1 MLTNHFYHEIIRK
14 TIVAFGT
21 LFNNIEIQHTDKG
34 GKTISV
40 VKVPISYGPQQKF
53 LARISQGREY
63 QDGVGT
69 TLTLPRM
76 SFEVIGMSYD
86 ATRKVSTMQTFKAV
100 NKNTNKMIKA
110 FMPVPYNINM
120 QLSILSKLN
129 EDAIQ
134 IVEQI
139 IPYFQPSFNITVNL
153 VESIGEKKD
162 IPIILE
168 SVNYSDS
175 YEGSFDSRRILIY
188 TLAFTAKTYLFG
200 PVADSPEGLIKK
212 VDVDY
217 YTSTNTVTAKRDVR
231 YSVTPQAKQNYDDD
245 EATVVD
251 GAISKDVTEFNVS
264 ASTDL
269 SVNDRIIIDTEIM
282 FIRSI
287 NGKKITVFRGYDDT
301 IAAKHEHNASIGVL
315 NTVDDA
321 QIEFGDDFGFNET
334 VSFFTDG
341 KKYSPSQGIDI

>member
-1 MLTNHFYHEIIRK
+1 MLGTYFYHEILRK
-14 TIVAFGT
+14 TVIGFGT
-21 LFNNIEIQHTDKG
+21 LFNNIHIRHKTDG
-34 GKTISV
+34 GGNFSV
-40 VKVPISYGPQQKF
+40 MKVPLAYGPMQKF
-53 LARISQGREY
+53 LARIQQQPDLDRE
-63 QDGVGT
+63 T
-69 TLTLPRM
+69 AISLPRI
-76 SFEVIGMSYD
+76 SFEMGGIQYD
-86 ATRKVSTMQTFKAV
+86 SSRKTGLAQTFLTKSG
-100 NKNTNKMIKA
+100 TNAKKVY
-110 FMPVPYNINM
+110 MPVPYNVGFE
-120 QLSILSKLN
+120 LSIMSKLSD
-129 EDAIQ
+129 DALQ
-134 IVEQI
+134 ILEQI

-162 IPIILE
+162 IPIVLE

-217 YTSTNTVTAKRDVR
+217 YTNTNTVTAKRNVR

>member
-1 MLTNHFYHEIIRK
+1 MLGTYFYHEILRK
-14 TIVAFGT
+14 TVIGFGT
-21 LFNNIEIQHTDKG
+21 LFNNIHIRHKTDG
-34 GKTISV
+34 GGNFSV
-40 VKVPISYGPQQKF
+40 MKVPLAYGPMQKF
-53 LARISQGREY
+53 LARIQQQPDLDRE
-63 QDGVGT
+63 T
-69 TLTLPRM
+69 AISLPRI
-76 SFEVIGMSYD
+76 SFEMGGIQYD
-86 ATRKVSTMQTFKAV
+86 PSRKTGLAQTFLTKSG
-100 NKNTNKMIKA
+100 TNAKKVY
-110 FMPVPYNINM
+110 MPVPYNIGFE
-120 QLSILSKLN
+120 LSIMSKLSD
-129 EDAIQ
+129 DALQ

-321 QIEFGDDFGFNET
+321 QVEFGDDFGFNET

-341 KKYSPSQGIDI
+341 KKYSPSQGIHI

>member
-1 MLTNHFYHEIIRK
+1 MLGTYFYHEILRK
-14 TIVAFGT
+14 TVIGFGT
-21 LFNNIEIQHTDKG
+21 LFNNIHIRHKTDG
-34 GKTISV
+34 GGNFSV
-40 VKVPISYGPQQKF
+40 MKVPLAYGPMQKF
-53 LARISQGREY
+53 LARIQQQPDLDRE
-63 QDGVGT
+63 T
-69 TLTLPRM
+69 AISLPRI
-76 SFEVIGMSYD
+76 SFEMGGIQYD
-86 ATRKVSTMQTFKAV
+86 PSRKTGLAQTFLTKSG
-100 NKNTNKMIKA
+100 TNAKKVY
-110 FMPVPYNINM
+110 MPVPYNVGFE
-120 QLSILSKLN
+120 LSIMSKLSD
-129 EDAIQ
+129 DALQ
-134 IVEQI
+134 ILEQI

-162 IPIILE
+162 IPIVLE

-175 YEGSFDSRRILIY
+175 YEGGFDSRRILIY

-217 YTSTNTVTAKRDVR
+217 YTSTNTVTARRNVR

-245 EATVVD
+245 QATVVD

-287 NGKKITVFRGYDDT
+287 DGKKITVFRGYDDT
-301 IAAKHEHNASIGVL
+301 VAAKHEHNASIGVL

-321 QIEFGDDFGFNET
+321 QVEFGDDFGFNET